1 MTVHGHRRSFTWQQ
15 NEKTSQEAG
24 LSRSYTNHSI
34 RATAFTILDN
44 SGFEA
49 GHIMV
54 VSGHRNEASI
64 QSYSKTDTLTKKKTP
79 ETLTEARG
87 TECELR
93 TNEALFYLFL
103 DFLKKQFIIYKI
115 RRLQRILTFFNCN
128 VNIKYSELE
137 QCLHSM

>member
-1 MTVHGHRRSFTWQQ
+1 MVIGDRSLGSKMKK
-15 NEKTSQEAG
+15 KTSQEAG
-24 LSRSYTNHSI
+24 LSSSYTNHSI
-34 RATAFTILDN
+34 RATAILDN

-64 QSYSKTDTLTKKKTP
+64 QSYSKTDILMKKKTS

-103 DFLKKQFIIYKI
+103 DFLKNQFIIYKI